1 MGKRYFIEL
10 SRKDIGLVSYF
21 PGLEIKDDPD
31 DHWID
36 GVLAPAIAPLAKR
49 RSVKI
54 WNMPI
59 TFWCCV
65 RGTARRRAE
74 IFVFVTPA
82 FPGAIIERALS
93 KALEPLKGGIVNAGR
108 EPIPEYAFPCLQIFR
123 GRIIRFYIRL
133 EGHEGFYVPTIR
145 WSGNEPWFNA
155 LGFPEDDEL
164 LRVDGPIEQ
173 MSRLF
178 AEARLSSVSDG
189 EYCRKFQQAL
199 NCIGIEDKM

>member
-10 SRKDIGLVSYF
+10 SRKDVGLVSYF

-36 GVLAPAIAPLAKR
+36 GVLTAAVAPLAKR

-54 WNMPI
+54 WNTPI

-65 RGTARRRAE
+65 RETARRRAE

-82 FPGAIIERALS
+82 FPGVVIERALC
-93 KALEPLKGGIVNAGR
+93 KTLEPLRDGKVNAGR

-123 GRIIRFYIRL
+123 GSIIRFYTRL
-133 EGHEGFYVPTIR
+133 EGQDGFYVPTIQ
-145 WSGNEPWFNA
+145 WSDNKPSFNV
-155 LGFPEDDEL
+155 LRFSEDDEF
-164 LRVDGPIEQ
+164 LRVDVPIEQ
-173 MSRLF
+173 MGRFF

-189 EYCRKFQQAL
+189 EYCRKFQQAFS
-199 NCIGIEDKM
+199 IVASEAE